1 MAFDAPAVL
10 ALAPVIG
17 GFVWFVAAWARRVRL
32 RRASRWSPATA
43 RVSRDAG
50 RFGPTSVSV
59 AAFLGAIA
67 LAGPRWGE
75 ERIQAETRGLNLVFA
90 MDISRSMLAEDAGEA
105 SRLSRALREAR
116 RLAQDLDGDRLGLVA
131 FAGASYI
138 LSPLS
143 VDGSALMLY
152 LDALDPDV
160 ASQGGTALGPAL
172 QMGGELL
179 GTESPL
185 ADRVL
190 VVFTDGEAHDSA
202 GATLAVAQRLG
213 VEGIHV
219 ILVAEGGGVPARIP
233 RRDERGALLGYQEDE
248 AGQVIG
254 TRRRD
259 DILGAVADA
268 AHGTI
273 VAAELPDQAGAVR
286 DLVASYKRSRTTGS
300 STQHG
305 RPRGWIP
312 LLGAVVILLGQAL
325 SRRTA
330 ALVALLGVV
339 SLAEASAAQAQTS
352 AQRRSAAERAWD
364 RGDSTAARN
373 EYLAE
378 LGLRCLVCPLGLGE
392 LAVEGVPTRG
402 DDDTA
407 WFNAGTAA
415 LAAGDL
421 ATARGALAH
430 ASASLDP
437 EVRFRALYNEGLLAL
452 RVAEVDSVNRDAHLG
467 EAERAYR
474 EALLLQPGH
483 LASKWN
489 LELAQRRRAQ
499 GGGSSQ
505 PPPSSQGGQ
514 PPSAQ
519 GRPPPP
525 TPASGQAMT
534 QAQAEEILR
543 SIGHEELRTRRD
555 RSGRVRRASE
565 PRVKDW

>member
-1 MAFDAPAVL
+1 VL

-32 RRASRWSPATA
+32 RRAARWSPATA
-43 RVSRDAG
+43 RVARDAG

-59 AAFLGAIA
+59 AAFLGAVA

-90 MDISRSMLAEDAGEA
+90 LDISRSMLAEDAGEA

-213 VEGIHV
+213 AEGIHV

-233 RRDERGALLGYQEDE
+233 RRDEQGALLGYQEDE

-286 DLVASYKRSRTTGS
+286 DLVASYKRSRSTAS

-305 RPRGWIP
+305 RPRAWIP
-312 LLGAVVILLGQAL
+312 LLGAVVILLSQAL

-339 SLAEASAAQAQTS
+339 SLATASAAQAQLS

-378 LGLRCLVCPLGLGE
+378 LGLRCLVCPLGLGD
-392 LAVEGVPTRG
+392 LTVEGVPTRR

-452 RVAEVDSVNRDAHLG
+452 RVAQIDSANRDVHLG

-505 PPPSSQGGQ
+505 RPPSGGQGRQ

-519 GRPPPP
+519 GQPPPP
-525 TPASGQAMT
+525 TSTSAQAMT

-555 RSGRVRRASE
+555 RSGRVRRAGE